1 MEAMYPYF
9 LIAHI
14 ICAIV
19 FLGYIFAD
27 VILLSPVRKNIKKI
41 LSEEKQEVLD
51 AVFGGISKRA
61 IKIMPLCLLILI
73 LSGGAMISSYIGTE
87 KGFFE
92 TKLQIILM
100 IKAILALIILIMVC
114 VSLGCKVLGVRN
126 PLASTIHPLA
136 LILGF
141 CIVVLAKVAFYF
153 N

>member
-1 MEAMYPYF
+1 
-9 LIAHI
+9 
-14 ICAIV
+14 
-19 FLGYIFAD
+19 
-27 VILLSPVRKNIKKI
+27 
-41 LSEEKQEVLD
+41 
-51 AVFGGISKRA
+51 
-61 IKIMPLCLLILI
+61 MPLCLLILI

-126 PLASTIHPLA
+126 PLASIIHPLA